1 MDLIIEDIQSQAST
15 AKTKMQ
21 RYFEPNSVGSK
32 FNQNQQEELNKIVL
46 FQKSVQ
52 QMISQ
57 NKVTELCAN
66 RVIINRAIDDAH

>member
-21 RYFEPNSVGSK
+21 RYFEPNSVGSQ

-52 QMISQ
+52 QMI
-57 NKVTELCAN
+57 T
-66 RVIINRAIDDAH
+66 